1 MRRIASWVRPVN
13 AMMSPAL
20 ARAANDPDRAFER
33 LLRRAERAA
42 GADASGDEAF
52 TEDFRGLL
60 RRFADVGTISYLGWT
75 ATTAELQ
82 MRLENRLR
90 IRRRIAEAPAIADEP
105 IDRPIVV
112 VGLPRT
118 ATTLAHKVI
127 AAPEGNRAPLMW
139 EFRATDRADVDPGL
153 RRKRLKQAQ
162 RVSSAVKYVAPV
174 WQTIHP
180 NSAETPEECVLALP
194 HGLHW
199 LTRFRLPGYREWLA
213 ERDFTPDYAYLKE
226 FLQVL
231 QHGDRPRRWVLK
243 SPFHMYNLGALMRVF
258 PDATI
263 MWTHRDPQTVM
274 GSWCS
279 LVETGMAMCNRSYDP
294 RQIGSDW
301 LQTLS
306 WMVDQGRDQRL
317 QVPPERMVDVSYHQL
332 TADPYGQLPKI
343 FERLGLE
350 WTPREEGN
358 LESVLARPGMRR
370 NHEYSLAR
378 YGLDPDMVEE
388 AFGDYGRMVT
398 TMR

>member
-1 MRRIASWVRPVN
+1 MRRIARWVRPVN

-20 ARAANDPDRAFER
+20 ARAVREPDRTFDR
-33 LLRRAERAA
+33 LLARAERAA
-42 GADASGDEAF
+42 GADAERGDAF
-52 TEDFRGLL
+52 AEDFRGLL
-60 RRFADVGTISYLGWT
+60 RRFAEIPTLSYLGWA
-75 ATTAELQ
+75 ATTAEIQ

-90 IRRRIAEAPAIADEP
+90 IRARLAEAPRIAEEP

-139 EFRATDRADVDPGL
+139 EFRATDRADADPRL
-153 RRKRLKQAQ
+153 RDRRRRQAQ
-162 RVSSAVKYVAPV
+162 QVSSAVKYIAPV

-180 NSAETPEECVLALP
+180 NSADTPEECVLALP

-199 LTRFRLPGYREWLA
+199 LTRFRLTGYREWLA
-213 ERDFTPDYAYLKE
+213 ERDFAPDYAYLKE

-231 QHGDRPRRWVLK
+231 QYGDRPRRWVLK
-243 SPFHMYNLGALMRVF
+243 SPFHMYNLDALMKVF

-279 LVETGMAMCNRSYDP
+279 LVETGTAMCNRVYDP
-294 RQIGSDW
+294 FDIGADW
-301 LQTLS
+301 IDALP
-306 WMVDQGRDQRL
+306 WMVDQGREQRL
-317 QVPPERMVDVSYHQL
+317 RIPPERMVDVSYHQL

-343 FERLGLE
+343 FEQLGLE
-350 WTPREEGN
+350 WTFKEEGN

-370 NHEYSLAR
+370 NHEYTLAR
-378 YGLDPDMVEE
+378 YGLDAEAVER

-398 TMR
+398 SMR